1 MVLDEIKNFAVK
13 LKEKGYTLNVYV
25 DGELVLVVGKNA
37 KPGILGIFAPIE
49 IKNLKKVLEIYAS
62 DKGS

>member
-49 IKNLKKVLEIYAS
+49 IKNLKKVLEIYAGG
-62 DKGS
+62 KGS